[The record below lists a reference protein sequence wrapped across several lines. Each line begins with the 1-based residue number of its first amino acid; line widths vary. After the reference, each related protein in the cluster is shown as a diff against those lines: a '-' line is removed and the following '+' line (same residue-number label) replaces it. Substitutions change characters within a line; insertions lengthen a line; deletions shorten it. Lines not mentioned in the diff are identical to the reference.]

1 MTLMKT
7 LYAFEGIVRK
17 GNQRGRDLGF
27 PTANIELSLEIP
39 SGIYISFVTIDDVVY
54 PSLTF
59 VGEAKTFH
67 ETRYQAEAYIL
78 DFNKD
83 IYGKLIKIKI
93 IEKLRENEKFTSVKD
108 LVIQMKEDETN
119 ARKFF
124 AKLPNVRSM

>member
-1 MTLMKT
+1 MKT

-67 ETRYQAEAYIL
+67 
-78 DFNKD
+78 
-83 IYGKLIKIKI
+83 
-93 IEKLRENEKFTSVKD
+93 